1 MNIFRHTRMIQF
13 AIVIGAV
20 AFIALIFVSLAGH

>member
-1 MNIFRHTRMIQF
+1 MGANTGSA

-20 AFIALIFVSLAGH
+20 AFVALAIIAIMGPW

>member
-1 MNIFRHTRMIQF
+1 MIQF